1 MFRRPVMTGIHV
13 ALTAAL
19 MLCLLQMPVH
29 AERSASEKAIQ
40 KWHERQEQ
48 DRWFRTTEP
57 GSNTLRLGLP
67 ETENHIPS
75 PGITNESMFER
86 TIREKEE
93 RRLQELRK
101 EYQEY
106 VEQEREYREQLKK
119 ESRTDDTRPLS
130 GYTPSWPPQGL
141 PPDPGAWGPQGH
153 EFPGSLRNESAL
165 PLQVADIDL
174 PLEAPIISVMV
185 SRNWPEMKRMF
196 LGGTSPDTLSRNREP
211 LIVLAT
217 RRDLDAAVDLLL
229 KHKARINATDSF
241 GNTALMW
248 AADQGNLTLAK
259 KLLDAGANPDL
270 QNRQG
275 MSALMRAARRGNA
288 PVVELLLQRGVD
300 TGMTD
305 YTGRDALDMARESGN
320 TRTLRALEGA
330 S

>member
-13 ALTAAL
+13 ALTATL
-19 MLCLLQMPVH
+19 MLCLLPVAVH

-40 KWHERQEQ
+40 RWHERQEQ

-57 GSNTLRLGLP
+57 RNNTLRLGTTG
-67 ETENHIPS
+67 TESYTPS
-75 PGITNESMFER
+75 PGIPRESMFER
-86 TIREKEE
+86 AIREKEQQRE
-93 RRLQELRK
+93 QESQK

-106 VEQEREYREQLKK
+106 VERERDYREQLKK
-119 ESRTDDTRPLS
+119 ESQIDDTRPLS

-141 PPDPGAWGPQGH
+141 PPDPGAWGPQEH

-165 PLQVADIDL
+165 PLQIADIDL
-174 PLEAPIISVMV
+174 PLEAPIIGVMV

-229 KHKARINATDSF
+229 QNKARINAADSF

-275 MSALMRAARRGNA
+275 MNALMRAARRGNA